1 MSNVSHEEYLE
12 ELEVKIAEKM
22 LELVEGD
29 EDAATDRR
37 TIYKRLAEREVE
49 IDRLKEKISDTNKC
63 RRELRND
70 ILNQKSKRHDLE
82 DRCGDLQVE
91 IECLKAYNKELKCLL
106 GQMRNEFNRF
116 KELTAENVDL
126 SQRLIQLSA

>member
-37 TIYKRLAEREVE
+37 TIYKRLAKKDVE
-49 IDRLKEKISDTNKC
+49 IDRLKEKISDMNKC

-70 ILNQKSKRHDLE
+70 ILN
-82 DRCGDLQVE
+82 
-91 IECLKAYNKELKCLL
+91 
-106 GQMRNEFNRF
+106 
-116 KELTAENVDL
+116 
-126 SQRLIQLSA
+126 